1 MLNSMNAES
10 IRLITFDCYG
20 TLIDWETGMLAGLRP
35 LLGSDVSDAK
45 ILELYGEIEA
55 QLEAGPYLRYREVL
69 ARVAQE
75 LGRRAGVEVSEQA
88 AATFAQSLVTWEPF
102 PDTVMGLQTLS
113 KRYELGIISNIDDD
127 FFAETRKR
135 LGVEFAVV
143 VTAQQV
149 QSYKPSL
156 RNFEA
161 MMRRSGVPKGNIM
174 HAGQS
179 VYHDVIPAKQLGI
192 RSVWVDRPSRRPRI
206 GAVIHAHGEPDL
218 KVHSLAE
225 LATALGATSKSGQ
238 AAS

>member
-1 MLNSMNAES
+1 MNAES

-35 LLGSDVSDAK
+35 LLGPGLSDAK
-45 ILELYGEIEA
+45 VLELYGEIEA
-55 QLEAGPYLRYREVL
+55 QLEAGPYLRYRDVL
-69 ARVAQE
+69 ALLARE
-75 LGRRAGVEVSEQA
+75 LGRRAGVEVPGQA
-88 AATFAQSLVTWEPF
+88 AAAFAQSLVTWEPF
-102 PDTVMGLQTLS
+102 PDTVPGLQALA
-113 KRYELGIISNIDDD
+113 KKFQLGIISNIDDD
-127 FFAETRKR
+127 LFAETRKK

-156 RNFEA
+156 RNFEE
-161 MMRRSGVPKGNIM
+161 MMRRSGIPKQNIV

-179 VYHDVIPAKQLGI
+179 VYHDVIPAKQLGL
-192 RSVWVDRPSRRPRI
+192 RSVWVDRPSRRPGI
-206 GAVIHAHGEPDL
+206 GAVIQAEGEPDL

-225 LATALGATSKSGQ
+225 LARALGVTGGPGQ